1 MKVSKVNKMVV
12 LAALSSVS
20 FLLMMLEIPYP
31 GFVFLNID
39 FSDVPAIIAAV
50 VFGPAA
56 GIIVE
61 GLKNILHYLIKSSA
75 TGVPVGEL
83 ANFISGVLY
92 ILPIAFIYKKITT
105 AKGVAAGLALGTLS
119 MTVIMSILNY
129 YVIFPAYTLFM
140 NFPAMSAAE
149 LARTMTAGIIPFN
162 IIKGILVAAV
172 FLMLYGRLK
181 TWLSKQRALRNAA

>member
-1 MKVSKVNKMVV
+1 MVV

-92 ILPIAFIYKKITT
+92 ILPIAFIYKKIAT

-140 NFPAMSAAE
+140 NFPAMPAAE
-149 LARTMTAGIIPFN
+149 LARTITAGIIPFN
-162 IIKGILVAAV
+162 IVKGILVAAV